1 MCEGIQTKKV
11 YLVLEITILLCGWNR
26 VGVEGNV
33 AAERLKRQ
41 MEANDFILEEGETA
55 RRLVRV
61 S

>member
-1 MCEGIQTKKV
+1 MW
-11 YLVLEITILLCGWNR
+11 LEDR